1 MFVKILLN
9 TKDKLLG
16 IKENLKAV
24 KEEISTEEQFLE
36 GMIKGERFFKRN
48 KIIII
53 GILVACV
60 VGSIGYSI
68 NTMMEADRLKQS
80 NDAYMALLKDPNNTE
95 ALRALKQKNER
106 LYTMHEL
113 QNAVVKNDK
122 EVLTRLAKNT
132 DTIVSSI
139 ATYQLSQLDTAVL
152 PQGEL
157 FAGMVALQEGYA
169 LLKENKISEAKVKFA
184 TIEQNSPLKQVAQNL
199 EHYQGLKK

>member
-1 MFVKILLN
+1 
-9 TKDKLLG
+9 LG
-16 IKENLKAV
+16 IRENIKAV

-48 KIIII
+48 KKIIA
-53 GILVACV
+53 GILAICV
-60 VGSIGYSI
+60 IGSLGYSI
-68 NTMMEADRLKQS
+68 QTMMEANRLQQS
-80 NDAYMALLKDPNNTE
+80 NDAYMTLLKDPSNTE
-95 ALRALKQKNER
+95 ALHALKQKNER

-113 QNAVVKNDK
+113 QDAVTKNDK
-122 EVLTRLAKNT
+122 EVLARLAKHS
-132 DTIVSSI
+132 DTIVASI
-139 ATYQLSQLDTAVL
+139 ATYQLSQLDAATV

-184 TIEQNSPLKQVAQNL
+184 SIDQNSPLKQVAQNL